1 MKCWLIGVP
10 SCACQLT
17 HSVHQPCPWISDSI
31 ILSSTHTFS
40 SRPNLSALMLPL
52 VLLFQNHSSF
62 HLIFLRPSSP
72 IYLVSSSITFYPHS
86 LHQSSH
92 PINTP
97 LHRTSRIL
105 QPTTQFSPL
114 MRLLD
119 LVVVLEQILRALEIG
134 IFLNLWVLD
143 LRWGCGGGLSGDEA
157 EGCGVVLGVLVWG
170 FGRLRMYRMGKVK
183 ATYTNAQGDEIG

>member
-1 MKCWLIGVP
+1 
-10 SCACQLT
+10 
-17 HSVHQPCPWISDSI
+17 
-31 ILSSTHTFS
+31 
-40 SRPNLSALMLPL
+40 
-52 VLLFQNHSSF
+52 
-62 HLIFLRPSSP
+62 
-72 IYLVSSSITFYPHS
+72 
-86 LHQSSH
+86 
-92 PINTP
+92 
-97 LHRTSRIL
+97 
-105 QPTTQFSPL
+105 

-143 LRWGCGGGLSGDEA
+143 LRWGCGGGLSRDEG